1 MNFMNKNKVVITGG
15 AGFIGSHLSEYLKKK
30 NYQVVVI
37 DNLSSGNIN
46 NLPKGIIFYNFDIS
60 KKNKKFEKVFN
71 NAKYVFHL
79 AALADIVPSIENP
92 QRYYDVNVTGTLNV
106 IKACLKKKVKK
117 IIYAAS
123 SSCYGIPKKF
133 PTNEKS
139 ELLPQYP
146 YALTK
151 MLGEELIKHWGL
163 VYNMKYTSLRLFN
176 VYGTRSRTSG
186 GYGAMFG
193 VFLAQLANKKPFT
206 IVGKGNQ
213 KRDFTYVTD
222 VCRAFYLSA
231 INKKADYKILNVGS
245 DNPQSVNKIAK
256 ILDKNAKIINLPK
269 RPGEPD
275 LTFADTKEIKKILN
289 WRANITIE
297 EGIKILKKNLVLW
310 KRAPLWNKQKIAKA
324 TKLWFKFLKNE

>member
-15 AGFIGSHLSEYLKKK
+15 AGFIGSHLSEYLIKK

-46 NLPKGIIFYNFDIS
+46 NLPKGIKFYNFDIS
-60 KKNKKFEKVFN
+60 KKNKKFEKIFN

-231 INKKADYKILNVGS
+231 VNKKADYKILNVGS

-297 EGIKILKKNLVLW
+297 EGTKILKKNLVLW

>member
-1 MNFMNKNKVVITGG
+1 MKKNKVVITGG

-46 NLPKGIIFYNFDIS
+46 NLSKGVKFYNFDIS
-60 KKNKKFEKVFN
+60 KKNKKFEKVFD

-106 IKACLKKKVKK
+106 LSACLKKKVKK

-163 VYNMKYTSLRLFN
+163 VYKIKYTSLRLFN

-222 VCRAFYLSA
+222 VCRAFHLSA
-231 INKKADYKILNVGS
+231 INKKADFKILNVGS
-245 DNPQSVNKIAK
+245 DNPQTVNKIAK

-289 WRANITIE
+289 WRAQISIE
-297 EGIKILKKNLVLW
+297 EGIAVLKKNLFLW

-324 TKLWFKFLKNE
+324 TKLWFKFLKNG

>member
-1 MNFMNKNKVVITGG
+1 MNKNKVVITGG
-15 AGFIGSHLSEYLKKK
+15 AGFIGSHLSEYLIKK

-46 NLPKGIIFYNFDIS
+46 NLPKGIKFYNFDIS
-60 KKNKKFEKVFN
+60 KKNKKFEKIFN

-231 INKKADYKILNVGS
+231 VNKKADYKILNVGS

-297 EGIKILKKNLVLW
+297 EGTKILKKNLVLW